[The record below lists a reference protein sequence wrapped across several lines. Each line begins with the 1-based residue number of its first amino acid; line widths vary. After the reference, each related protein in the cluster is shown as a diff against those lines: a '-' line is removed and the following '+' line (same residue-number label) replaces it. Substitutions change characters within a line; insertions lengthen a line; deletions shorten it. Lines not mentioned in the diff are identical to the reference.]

1 MTTMKAEASFSHI
14 TPFVFDEENYQ
25 FWAVKMKTYLKA
37 LDLWKI
43 VEKDYDISPLPNNPT
58 MT

>member
-1 MTTMKAEASFSHI
+1 
-14 TPFVFDEENYQ
+14 
-25 FWAVKMKTYLKA
+25 MKTYLKV